1 MMTETI
7 FGLFTLTLVAVTAVA
22 TIRASNLFV
31 ASMWFGIFS
40 LLMAA
45 NFFIL
50 DAADVALTEAAVGAG
65 VSTVLFMGAL
75 ALTAEKETVKP
86 STNWLPILALL
97 ALSLVLFVA
106 TWQQPL
112 LGDPTAPV
120 HQHVAPW
127 YIEKTPEYIDIPN
140 IVTAILASFR
150 GYDTLG
156 EVLVIFTAGIG
167 VLSVLSFKPKGV
179 QPAPSGEQLGQ
190 KVRGVQHHAVLRVV
204 GKLIIPVLLLFG
216 LLVQFHGK
224 YSPGGGFSAGALF
237 AAAVMLYGILEG
249 ADRSAAAM
257 PQRIMLRLAALGATL
272 YTGVGIACM
281 LLGGHF
287 LDYNMLATDPA
298 TGQYIGILL
307 VEFGVGLTVTA
318 VLILIFNAIA
328 NRPTYRA
335 EGLSS

>member
-1 MMTETI
+1 MMLETI
-7 FGLFTLTLVAVTAVA
+7 LGLFTLTMVAIVAIA
-22 TIRASNLFV
+22 TIMSSNLFV

-40 LLMAA
+40 LLMAS

-75 ALTAEKETVKP
+75 ALTAEKETVKMN
-86 STNWLPILALL
+86 TNWLPIVALIG
-97 ALSLVLFVA
+97 LSIVLFVA
-106 TWQQPL
+106 TFEQPV
-112 LGDPTAPV
+112 LGDINAPV

-127 YIEKTPEYIDIPN
+127 YIEKTPEYINIPN

-167 VLSVLSFKPKGV
+167 VLSVLSFKPKSK
-179 QPAPSGEQLGQ
+179 QSLSGEQLGQ
-190 KVRGVQHHAVLRVV
+190 KVRGVQHHVILRIV
-204 GKLIIPVLLLFG
+204 GKLIIPILLLFG

-249 ADRSAAAM
+249 ADRSEAAM

-272 YTGVGIACM
+272 YTGVGIVCM

-287 LDYNMLATDPA
+287 LDYNVLWSNPV
-298 TGQYIGILL
+298 TGQYVGILL
-307 VEFGVGLTVTA
+307 VEFGVGLTVTT
-318 VLILIFNAIA
+318 VLVMIFNAIA
-328 NRPTYRA
+328 NRPTYQA
-335 EGLSS
+335 